1 MFEIVGFWFFAILS
15 VCAFCVSVFSQ
26 NVLYAMCALSIGLI
40 FIAGLFFTLGAE
52 FLGVVQI
59 AVYTGG
65 VMVLYGFAMMF
76 FDVNKKVK
84 EIAKFRKAIVAICLF
99 CAILMS
105 VILFAPLKIKIGN
118 LPDLP
123 NSVLIGN
130 EIFGQYLVAF
140 EMVAVLLLVALICA
154 VVLTHKEMDRK
165 TKEQK

>member
-1 MFEIVGFWFFAILS
+1 
-15 VCAFCVSVFSQ
+15 
-26 NVLYAMCALSIGLI
+26 
-40 FIAGLFFTLGAE
+40 
-52 FLGVVQI
+52 
-59 AVYTGG
+59 
-65 VMVLYGFAMMF
+65 MVLYGFAMMF

-154 VVLTHKEMDRK
+154 VVLTHKEMDRE